1 MAMVPADLQLEGLL
15 GRNVGAAREYSVTLQ
30 LTPQHPL
37 VLNMSTKSPLVGF
50 YQVKSE
56 KDCESSG
63 S

>member
-1 MAMVPADLQLEGLL
+1 MVPADLLLE
-15 GRNVGAAREYSVTLQ
+15 RNVGAAQGYSVTLQ

-37 VLNMSTKSPLVGF
+37 FSNTSTKSPLVGF